1 MEAHWTIQKSD
12 KKVVKKLAS
21 ELAVNEIVAHLLVL
35 RGITTYDMAKSF
47 FRPQISD
54 LHSPFLMKGMEEAI
68 ERIELAIKREEKIL
82 VYGDYDVDGTTSV
95 AMIYSFLSRFTDKI
109 GYYIPDRYDEGYGI
123 SFKAIDHAQK
133 KEYSL
138 IIALD
143 CGIRAVKQVE
153 YASNKEIDFIICDHH
168 TPGVNIPRA
177 ISVLNPKQSDC
188 EYPYKELSGCGVGF
202 KLIQGLSEKRGID
215 FNEIG
220 EYLDLLAVSIGAD
233 IVEMTGENR
242 VLAYYGMRVINQSPR
257 VGLKALI
264 EKSGKQIPFTISDVV
279 FGIAPRINAA
289 GRIDHG
295 KRAVQILIETN
306 ESKAKDFA
314 EGIENYNKER
324 KELDQNITRE
334 ALEMIDDSKKSTV
347 VYSSDWH
354 KGVVG
359 IVASRLIENYYKPTI
374 VLSENDGNLTGS
386 ARSVKGFD
394 LYDALL
400 QCEHLLEKFGG
411 HKYAAGL
418 TLKKENLQS
427 FIDEFEN
434 VVSRTITKDQLVA
447 VIEVDLEIDIDEVDD
462 KLYRIIKQFAPFG
475 PKNRIPNFISKNVT
489 DCGWGKKVG
498 EDKTH
503 LRLVLNTSTEK
514 ITSIGFRMADDFE
527 KITNNKFF
535 NICYSIDENTWNGKT
550 SLQLRL
556 KGIKSS

>member
-1 MEAHWTIQKSD
+1 MEVNWTIQKSD
-12 KKVVKKLAS
+12 KEIVKKLS
-21 ELAVNEIVAHLLVL
+21 LDLGVNEIVAHLLVV

-54 LHSPFLMKGMEEAI
+54 LHSPFLMKGMEDAI
-68 ERIELAIKREEKIL
+68 ERIELAIKKGEKIL
-82 VYGDYDVDGTTSV
+82 IYGDYDVDGTTSV
-95 AMIYSFLSRFTDKI
+95 AMMYSFLSRFTDKI

-123 SFKAIDHAQK
+123 SFKGIDYAQLE
-133 KEYSL
+133 EYSL

-153 YASNKEIDFIICDHH
+153 YASNKQIDFIICDHH

-177 ISVLNPKQSDC
+177 ISILNPKQSDC

-242 VLAYYGMRVINQSPR
+242 VLAFYGIRVINESPR

-264 EKSGKQIPFTISDVV
+264 EKSGKQTPLTITDVV

-289 GRIDHG
+289 GRIEHG
-295 KRAVQILIETN
+295 KRAVQLLIETN

-314 EGIENYNKER
+314 EGIENHNTER
-324 KELDQNITRE
+324 KELDQNITNE

-374 VLSENDGNLTGS
+374 VLSEKDGELTGS
-386 ARSVKGFD
+386 AKNNSGKTE
-394 LYDALL
+394 LI
-400 QCEHLLEKFGG
+400 
-411 HKYAAGL
+411 
-418 TLKKENLQS
+418 
-427 FIDEFEN
+427 FID
-434 VVSRTITKDQLVA
+434 
-447 VIEVDLEIDIDEVDD
+447 
-462 KLYRIIKQFAPFG
+462 P
-475 PKNRIPNFISKNVT
+475 
-489 DCGWGKKVG
+489 
-498 EDKTH
+498 
-503 LRLVLNTSTEK
+503 
-514 ITSIGFRMADDFE
+514 
-527 KITNNKFF
+527 
-535 NICYSIDENTWNGKT
+535 
-550 SLQLRL
+550 
-556 KGIKSS
+556 

>member
-1 MEAHWTIQKSD
+1 M
-12 KKVVKKLAS
+12 
-21 ELAVNEIVAHLLVL
+21 
-35 RGITTYDMAKSF
+35 
-47 FRPQISD
+47 
-54 LHSPFLMKGMEEAI
+54 
-68 ERIELAIKREEKIL
+68 
-82 VYGDYDVDGTTSV
+82 
-95 AMIYSFLSRFTDKI
+95 
-109 GYYIPDRYDEGYGI
+109 
-123 SFKAIDHAQK
+123 
-133 KEYSL
+133 
-138 IIALD
+138 
-143 CGIRAVKQVE
+143 
-153 YASNKEIDFIICDHH
+153 
-168 TPGVNIPRA
+168 
-177 ISVLNPKQSDC
+177 
-188 EYPYKELSGCGVGF
+188 SGCGAGL

-242 VLAYYGMRVINQSPR
+242 VLSYYGMRVINQSPR

-347 VYSSDWH
+347 VYSSDWN

-527 KITNNKFF
+527 KITNNKTF
-535 NICYSIDENTWNGKT
+535 NICYSIDENTWNEKT